1 MSVGALNGFSGTVQ
15 VSLSGLPAGI
25 VSNPAGSFGVAAGA
39 SAPVLFSAASNAG
52 TGSFTVTATGVSGSI
67 SHPANLG
74 LSVQSGVVAN
84 LPRSTFARTD
94 STPAMD
100 DPSGEFHHRHVV
112 YDPAHQL
119 IFVANR
125 AMNCVDVFSSS
136 SAARVAEVSVPG
148 ASSADLS
155 PDNSTVWIGT
165 VTEQPVAIDTTSL
178 QIKARYELSGLQP
191 LPNTLFDRPEEL
203 LALAGGNLIMRLR
216 QSQSSESLL
225 ALWTPSSNT
234 LTNLTSTEPQLFQ
247 NGLGAM
253 ARTSDQ
259 TKVLVAASDSSGEL
273 AIYDAN
279 GNVFAGPH
287 GLGSGTI
294 PLVAANADGSRF
306 AVDFV
311 ANGVSQVMLL
321 DGSFNQTGSYT
332 SSAINGMVFSRDG
345 QFLYVSENTGSPPV
359 ITALDGHSLGVIGQV
374 PDLWIGS

>member
-1 MSVGALNGFSGTVQ
+1 MARLRHSTPGLLLAIFLLPSCGCGGGSAGIAPPPPPPQPDFSIGFSQNSVSVQQGATSSAVNVSVGALNGFSGTVQ

-25 VSNPAGSFGVAAGA
+25 VSNPAGCFGVAAGA

-191 LPNTLFDRPEEL
+191 
-203 LALAGGNLIMRLR
+203 
-216 QSQSSESLL
+216 
-225 ALWTPSSNT
+225 
-234 LTNLTSTEPQLFQ
+234 
-247 NGLGAM
+247 
-253 ARTSDQ
+253 
-259 TKVLVAASDSSGEL
+259 
-273 AIYDAN
+273 
-279 GNVFAGPH
+279 
-287 GLGSGTI
+287 
-294 PLVAANADGSRF
+294 
-306 AVDFV
+306 
-311 ANGVSQVMLL
+311 
-321 DGSFNQTGSYT
+321 
-332 SSAINGMVFSRDG
+332 
-345 QFLYVSENTGSPPV
+345 
-359 ITALDGHSLGVIGQV
+359 
-374 PDLWIGS
+374 